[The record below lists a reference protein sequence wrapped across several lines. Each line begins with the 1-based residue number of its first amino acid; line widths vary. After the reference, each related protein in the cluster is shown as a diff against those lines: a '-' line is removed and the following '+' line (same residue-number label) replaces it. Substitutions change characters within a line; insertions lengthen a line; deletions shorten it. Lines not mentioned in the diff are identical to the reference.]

1 MGEDPVSESLGSE
14 WFRRVWNELDRSAID
29 QLFAA
34 DGIAHGLGEA
44 PIHGPHGFHQFHRTF
59 TDTFRGIQVEVLHE
73 VQQGD
78 MVALYCRVSLATR
91 SKPLP
96 IAFEGCSFIRIRD
109 RQIVEA
115 WNTWDFLSLVQGM
128 GALPPGALG
137 LALSGRLRP
146 YPSTS

>member
-1 MGEDPVSESLGSE
+1 MDPSESLGHE

-34 DGIAHGLGEA
+34 EGVARGLGET
-44 PIHGPHGFHQFHRTF
+44 PIQGPHGFHQFHRSF
-59 TDTFRGIQVEVLHE
+59 TDAFRNIRVEVLHE

-78 MVALYCRVSLATR
+78 MAALYCRVSLAPR
-91 SKPLP
+91 GKPDP
-96 IAFEGCSFIRIRD
+96 ICFEGCSFIRSHD

-128 GALPPGALG
+128 GALPPNALG
-137 LALSGRLRP
+137 LAISGRLRP
-146 YPSTS
+146 YPSSA

>member
-1 MGEDPVSESLGSE
+1 MSESLGRE

-34 DGIAHGLGEA
+34 DGTAHGLGEA
-44 PIHGPHGFHQFHRTF
+44 PIRGPHGFHQFHRSF
-59 TDTFRGIQVEVLHE
+59 TDAFRAIRVEVLHE

-78 MVALYCRVSLATR
+78 MAALYCRVSLAPR
-91 SKPLP
+91 SKPDP
-96 IAFEGCSFIRIRD
+96 ITFEGCAFIRVRD

-128 GALPPGALG
+128 GALPPDALS
-137 LALSGRLRP
+137 LAMSGRLRS
-146 YPSTS
+146 YA